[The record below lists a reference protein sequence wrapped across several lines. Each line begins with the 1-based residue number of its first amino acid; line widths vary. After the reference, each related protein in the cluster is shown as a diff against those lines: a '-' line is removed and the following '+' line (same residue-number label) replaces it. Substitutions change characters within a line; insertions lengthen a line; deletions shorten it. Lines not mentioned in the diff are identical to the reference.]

1 TRAGEVPTHHKEATM
16 AIYRQ
21 YYVDFGKGM
30 PGWFVEITALDG
42 QGREIE
48 LWDGAAWPTPDSPQ
62 CASKEW
68 RALTREERAEILAAL
83 DRAPARDGRSRCG
96 RFRAA
101 IREAAV
107 PVAVPVLGF
116 RPGSWRREK
125 LAVIDGE

>member
-1 TRAGEVPTHHKEATM
+1 M
-16 AIYRQ
+16 AVYRQ
-21 YYVDFGKGM
+21 YYVDFGKGL

-48 LWDGAAWPTPDSPQ
+48 LWDGAAWPTPEADSL
-62 CASKEW
+62 CASAEW
-68 RALTREERAEILAAL
+68 RALTREERSEILAAL

-107 PVAVPVLGF
+107 PVAVPVLGY
-116 RPGSWRREK
+116 RPGSWRRER

>member
-1 TRAGEVPTHHKEATM
+1 MTVFRE
-16 AIYRQ
+16 

-48 LWDGAAWPTPDSPQ
+48 LWDGAAWPTPEEDSLR
-62 CASKEW
+62 CASEEW
-68 RALTREERAEILAAL
+68 RALTREERAAIIAAL
-83 DRAPARDGRSRCG
+83 DIAPERPGRSRCG

-101 IREAAV
+101 VREAEV
-107 PVAVPVLGF
+107 PVAVPIIGC

-125 LAVIDGE
+125 IGVAGATD